1 MVAKTYFTVFT
12 NNVCLLFQLREKERK
27 MKIAPVSMSAN
38 YMKKSVNFGEKKQ
51 EIKPLVQIDE
61 NTPDDK
67 VVSYGTWGSNYV
79 YPITA
84 GQIRATQK
92 ENPQFNPQ
100 RTLADKE
107 TPEEYLARKIHST
120 EWTM

>member
-1 MVAKTYFTVFT
+1 MNITPITMTT
-12 NNVCLLFQLREKERK
+12 NC
-27 MKIAPVSMSAN
+27 
-38 YMKKSVNFGEKKQ
+38 MKKSVNFGEKRQ
-51 EIKPLVQIDE
+51 EIKPLIQIDE

-67 VVSYGTWGSNYV
+67 VVSYGTWGPNYV

-92 ENPQFNPQ
+92 VIPHYEP
-100 RTLADKE
+100 RTGQKDTE
-107 TPEEYLARKIHST
+107 TPKEYLSRKIHST